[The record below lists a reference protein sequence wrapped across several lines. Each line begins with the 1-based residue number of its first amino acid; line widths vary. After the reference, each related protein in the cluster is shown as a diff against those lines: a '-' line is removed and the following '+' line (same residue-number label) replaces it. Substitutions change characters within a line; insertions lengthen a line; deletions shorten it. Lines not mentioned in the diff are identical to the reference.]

1 MSSNFVAHLQC
12 GIWQV
17 VGGAIIFHPVSWEE
31 KEEEEG
37 FFTHLQQQ
45 FVAS

>member
-31 KEEEEG
+31 KEEEG